1 MASPDVI
8 DPDRKVPRFI
18 SLYLY
23 SRPTFGS
30 RGVRVDV
37 KVGNLREGARWS
49 PSPGQLKL
57 EQRKGALQHVLLMRS
72 NGGNR
77 KGFFFLIITWLTN
90 GETLY
95 QNRNEEVI

>member
-37 KVGNLREGARWS
+37 KVENLREGARWS

-77 KGFFFLIITWLTN
+77 KGFFF
-90 GETLY
+90 
-95 QNRNEEVI
+95 